1 MIKPVNREEFMK
13 HFELIQKKRES
24 KKLLNNDKLNEK
36 LKTKEKDNNKKDL
49 KVEENNMKAKINMFN
64 NIQNKSNNTT
74 IRKSTNNDNDNLKKS
89 INNSNKNIP
98 NQNNIVKN
106 NKESKNNNIKN
117 NNEPKNEKVKI
128 NINNNNKKVTEK
140 PEQISKQNKIN
151 NINNPIETG
160 NQLTKSK
167 NNNNISNNTSNNN
180 INSMSS
186 HKNSEEIKNANNIN
200 KSDIEK
206 NKIKKVKSFNNYRCK
221 NNILV
226 ELLQKDPI
234 KENKKKSKSFKNKI
248 GEMDIDNF
256 LIKNK
261 KIHSL
266 YDDKEELDEVMQI
279 DDEKNRKTQK
289 ELTRLKRTKTSAH
302 ESNKKEEIVMKKRH
316 SLLGDNN
323 SLAIKLPSK
332 ETYTKDD
339 FEVITFLGK
348 GAYGTVLQVSL
359 KKDPKK
365 IYAIK
370 KLDIYSLF
378 SVNRLYQAYLEND
391 ILRELDSPYIVKIY
405 GAFESDAKI
414 HLIMDF
420 LPKGDLSYFIKN
432 NTLKDDII
440 KFYTAEMVLFLEYM
454 QSKNLVHRDLKPQN
468 IMIDEKGHL
477 KVIDFGTVRKLGY
490 YYDKRDMKFK
500 EEKVFEQIDSEDIKG
515 VKNIVNPDEEDAD
528 ADDYDDDE
536 DEEDEDDEDNNENE
550 NEISEKKKKRI
561 QKLRVKRSMT
571 FVGTAE
577 YISPEVIGD
586 RPAEFGT
593 DIWAVGVMLYEMYFN
608 TTPFKAVT
616 TYLTFRNIEKPQINF
631 PKDKKIKEEAKDLI
645 LKMLVAEP
653 KKRLGGGEPKSQY
666 DIAHLKKHSFFKGI
680 KWNNLHNMNP
690 PGIKNYKYYECKK
703 KSIYKNQ
710 EKKDISDGYAFF
722 EDNSR
727 KSNIKIIK
735 EGIIQ
740 KKSAWFHY
748 EKKKIV
754 LDTTPRIILTSLND
768 PKNIREIPLNKK
780 CKVTI
785 VDTNCFDL
793 KANGKTHRF
802 KKNSGDENNWADL
815 IFETYNQYGME

>member
-13 HFELIQKKRES
+13 QFEMLQKKRES
-24 KKLLNNDKLNEK
+24 KKLLNNDKQNEEI
-36 LKTKEKDNNKKDL
+36 KTKEKDNNKKDS
-49 KVEENNMKAKINMFN
+49 KVEEKNMKERINMFN
-64 NIQNKSNNTT
+64 KSNNSTT
-74 IRKSTNNDNDNLKKS
+74 IRKSSNNETNNLKKS
-89 INNSNKNIP
+89 INNSNKNI
-98 NQNNIVKN
+98 QNNAVKN
-106 NKESKNNNIKN
+106 NKESKNNN
-117 NNEPKNEKVKI
+117 EPNNEKVKI
-128 NINNNNKKVTEK
+128 NNNNNKKDTEK
-140 PEQISKQNKIN
+140 PEQILKQNKIN
-151 NINNPIETG
+151 NINNSAETA

-167 NNNNISNNTSNNN
+167 NNNNLANNN
-180 INSMSS
+180 INSIPS
-186 HKNSEEIKNANNIN
+186 HKNSKEIKNSNNIN

-206 NKIKKVKSFNNYRCK
+206 NIIKKVKSFNNYSCK
-221 NNILV
+221 NNILK
-226 ELLQKDPI
+226 ELLQKDAI
-234 KENKKKSKSFKNKI
+234 KENKKKSKSINNKI
-248 GEMDIDNF
+248 SEMDIDNF
-256 LIKNK
+256 LIRNK
-261 KIHSL
+261 KINSL

-289 ELTRLKRTKTSAH
+289 ELTRLKRTKTSSH

-339 FEVITFLGK
+339 FEVITFIGK

-405 GAFESDAKI
+405 GAFESDGKI

-420 LPKGDLSYFIKN
+420 LPKGDLSHFIKN

-440 KFYTAEMVLFLEYM
+440 RFYAAEMVLFLEYM

-528 ADDYDDDE
+528 ADDFDDDE
-536 DEEDEDDEDNNENE
+536 DEEDEEDEDNNE
-550 NEISEKKKKRI
+550 NEISEKKKKRM

-631 PKDKKIKEEAKDLI
+631 PKDIKIKDDAKDLI

-666 DIAHLKKHSFFKGI
+666 DIAHLKKHNFFKGI
-680 KWNNLHNMNP
+680 KWNNLHNINP

-727 KSNIKIIK
+727 KNNVKIIK

-754 LDTTPRIILTSLND
+754 LDTTPRIILTSLSD
-768 PKNIREIPLNKK
+768 PKNIKEIPLNKK

>member
-13 HFELIQKKRES
+13 QFEMLQKKRES
-24 KKLLNNDKLNEK
+24 KKLLNNDKQNEE
-36 LKTKEKDNNKKDL
+36 LKTKEKDNNKKDS
-49 KVEENNMKAKINMFN
+49 KVEEKNMKERINMFN
-64 NIQNKSNNTT
+64 KSNNSTT
-74 IRKSTNNDNDNLKKS
+74 IRKSSNNETNNLKKS
-89 INNSNKNIP
+89 INNPNKNI
-98 NQNNIVKN
+98 QNNAVKN
-106 NKESKNNNIKN
+106 NKESKNNN
-117 NNEPKNEKVKI
+117 EPNNEKVKI
-128 NINNNNKKVTEK
+128 NNNNNKKDTEK
-140 PEQISKQNKIN
+140 PEQILKQNKIN
-151 NINNPIETG
+151 NINNSAETA

-167 NNNNISNNTSNNN
+167 NNNNLANNN
-180 INSMSS
+180 INSIPS
-186 HKNSEEIKNANNIN
+186 HKNSKEIKNSNNIN

-206 NKIKKVKSFNNYRCK
+206 NIIKKVKSFNNYSCK
-221 NNILV
+221 NNILK
-226 ELLQKDPI
+226 ELLQKDAI
-234 KENKKKSKSFKNKI
+234 KENKKKSKSIKNKTS
-248 GEMDIDNF
+248 EMNIDNF
-256 LIKNK
+256 LIRNK
-261 KIHSL
+261 KINSL

-289 ELTRLKRTKTSAH
+289 ELTRLKRTKTSSH

-339 FEVITFLGK
+339 FEVITFIGK

-405 GAFESDAKI
+405 GAFESDGKI

-420 LPKGDLSYFIKN
+420 LPKGDLSHFIKN

-440 KFYTAEMVLFLEYM
+440 RFYAAEMVLFLEYM

-528 ADDYDDDE
+528 ADDFDDDE
-536 DEEDEDDEDNNENE
+536 DEEDEEDEDNNE
-550 NEISEKKKKRI
+550 NEISEKKKKRM

-631 PKDKKIKEEAKDLI
+631 PKDIKIKDDAKDLI

-666 DIAHLKKHSFFKGI
+666 DIAHLKKHNFFKGI
-680 KWNNLHNMNP
+680 KWNNLHNINP

-727 KSNIKIIK
+727 KNNVKIIK

-754 LDTTPRIILTSLND
+754 LDTTPRIILTSLSD
-768 PKNIREIPLNKK
+768 PKNIKEIPLNKK

>member
-13 HFELIQKKRES
+13 QFEMLQKKRES
-24 KKLLNNDKLNEK
+24 KKLLNNDKQNEE
-36 LKTKEKDNNKKDL
+36 LKTKEKDNNKKDS
-49 KVEENNMKAKINMFN
+49 KVEEKNMKERINMFN
-64 NIQNKSNNTT
+64 KSNNSTT
-74 IRKSTNNDNDNLKKS
+74 IRKSSNNETNNLKKS
-89 INNSNKNIP
+89 INNPNKNI
-98 NQNNIVKN
+98 QNNAVKN
-106 NKESKNNNIKN
+106 NKESKNNN
-117 NNEPKNEKVKI
+117 EPNNEKVKI
-128 NINNNNKKVTEK
+128 NNNINKKYTEK
-140 PEQISKQNKIN
+140 PEQILKQNKIN
-151 NINNPIETG
+151 NINNPAETA

-167 NNNNISNNTSNNN
+167 NNNNLANNN
-180 INSMSS
+180 INSTPS
-186 HKNSEEIKNANNIN
+186 HKNSEKIKNANNIN
-200 KSDIEK
+200 KSNIEK
-206 NKIKKVKSFNNYRCK
+206 NIIKKVKSFNNYSCK
-221 NNILV
+221 NNILE
-226 ELLQKDPI
+226 ELLQKDAI
-234 KENKKKSKSFKNKI
+234 KENKKKSKSINNKTS
-248 GEMDIDNF
+248 EMDIDNF
-256 LIKNK
+256 LIRNK
-261 KIHSL
+261 KINSL

-279 DDEKNRKTQK
+279 NDEKNRKTQK
-289 ELTRLKRTKTSAH
+289 ELTRLKRTKTSSH

-339 FEVITFLGK
+339 FEVITFIGK

-405 GAFESDAKI
+405 GAFESDGKI

-420 LPKGDLSYFIKN
+420 LPKGDLSHFIKN

-440 KFYTAEMVLFLEYM
+440 RFYAAEMVLFLEYM

-528 ADDYDDDE
+528 ADDFDDDE
-536 DEEDEDDEDNNENE
+536 DEEDEEDEDSNE
-550 NEISEKKKKRI
+550 NEISEKKKKRM

-631 PKDKKIKEEAKDLI
+631 PKDIKIKDDAKDLI

-666 DIAHLKKHSFFKGI
+666 DIAHLKKHNFFKGI
-680 KWNNLHNMNP
+680 KWNNLHNINP

-727 KSNIKIIK
+727 KNNVKIIK

-754 LDTTPRIILTSLND
+754 LDTTPRIVLTSLND
-768 PKNIREIPLNKK
+768 PKNIKEIPLNKK